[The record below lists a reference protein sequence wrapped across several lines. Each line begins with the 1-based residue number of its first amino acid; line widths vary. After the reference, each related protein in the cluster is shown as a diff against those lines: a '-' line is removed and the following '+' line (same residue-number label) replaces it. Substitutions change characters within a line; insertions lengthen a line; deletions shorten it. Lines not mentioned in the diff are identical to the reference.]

1 MLSYFRALGTLV
13 VADRGRPTYLRG
25 IDVGTREI

>member
-13 VADRGRPTYLRG
+13 VTDRGRPGYLKG
-25 IDVGTREI
+25 VDVGTR